1 MKQKRK
7 LSSFTLSNDAIEKLS
22 LISNQEGVTKSRVI
36 ESLINNYKSE
46 KNVMHIANAAGPIEL
61 PLDEIAL
68 RVSKII
74 KNNE

>member
-74 KNNE
+74 KDA

>member
-7 LSSFTLSNDAIEKLS
+7 LSSFTLSSEAIDKLN
-22 LISNQEGVTKSRVI
+22 LISNQEGVTKSRII
-36 ESLINNYKSE
+36 ESLINNYRND
-46 KNVMHIANAAGPIEL
+46 KNIMHIANATGPIEL

-74 KNNE
+74 KKDE